1 MLYPLVSMFVMVAT
15 ELPMGPAPE
24 PVSMPHFPDRLHAYV
39 WRNWE
44 VAPTERLA
52 EVVGA
57 TPDDIL
63 KIGRAMGLSGPPS
76 ITEDAWGRSTTTI
89 IRRNWHLLPYD
100 QLLRLLGWTP
110 EEMVYHLREDDFLYI
125 KLGSLKPKCDPII
138 YAPPDAKAIEREKEI
153 ARIVKQ
159 AFPQGVGISQDPPL
173 GFIKRLEAKP
183 EEKPDENLKF
193 NLTPRFCFSYF
204 GLTGDPFLGK
214 SEDIYPD
221 GYLAQLAARGVDGV
235 WLQGVLYTLAPFP
248 WDPKLS
254 ERFEDRLGNL
264 RELVARAKTFGI
276 GVYLYLNE
284 PRAMPVAFY
293 EQHPDM
299 KGVSEGDYAAMCT
312 SNGDVQKWIRDSVAS
327 VSKAVPDLR
336 GFFSISAS
344 ENLTNCYSHSS
355 GKGCPRCGKRTPQ
368 EVIAEVNTLFQQG
381 IQDAGTKAELIVWDW
396 GWNDD
401 WAEGIIN
408 ALPKQAAF
416 MSVSE
421 WSIPIERGGVRT
433 ETGEYSISTIGPG
446 PRALR
451 HWDFAKKRGM
461 RTIAKIQAGT
471 TWEIGSVPYIPA
483 VLNVAEH
490 IDRLRK
496 ADLNGLMLSWTLGGY
511 PSPNLEVVAEMS
523 RIEEG
528 RPSPTPDEAMQTVA
542 TRWFGPGLAP
552 RVVEMW
558 RELSVSF
565 REFPFAGGLLYV
577 APQHVGPSNPLW
589 ETPTNYKATMV
600 GYPYDDL
607 EGWRACYPEDVF
619 IGQFTKMADGF
630 NAAITKLREVTTD
643 IKCEPKQRKALDE
656 EIDVADTC
664 AIHWRTV
671 ANQARFVSKRR
682 ALAAETDAE
691 KARALIQDI
700 EQILKDEITLAQ
712 RLFAIQS
719 RDSRIGFEASNQY
732 YYVPMDLTEKVLNCR
747 DLLDRWLPEQ
757 RARFGLS

>member
-1 MLYPLVSMFVMVAT
+1 MFVMMAT

-24 PVSMPHFPDRLHAYV
+24 PVSAPHFPDRLHAYV

-57 TPDDIL
+57 APEDIVRMG
-63 KIGRAMGLSGPPS
+63 KAMGLSGPPHV
-76 ITEDAWGRSTTTI
+76 TEDAWARSTTTI

-110 EEMVYHLREDDFLYI
+110 DEMVYHLREDDFLYI
-125 KLGSLKPKCDPII
+125 KLGMLKPKCAPIV
-138 YAPPDAKAIEREKEI
+138 YALPDAKALEREKEI
-153 ARIVKQ
+153 ARVVRE

-173 GFIKRLEAKP
+173 GFIKRLEGTP
-183 EEKPDENLKF
+183 EEQPMANLKF

-221 GYLAQLAARGVDGV
+221 GYLARLAARGVDGV

-248 WDPKLS
+248 WDPKFS
-254 ERFEDRLGNL
+254 NRYEERLENL
-264 RELVARAKTFGI
+264 RGLVARAKKFGI

-284 PRAMPVAFY
+284 PRAMPVRFF

-299 KGVSEGDYAAMCT
+299 KGVDEGDYAALCT

-327 VSKAVPDLR
+327 VSKAVPELR

-344 ENLTNCYSHSS
+344 ENLTNCYSHLS

-368 EVIAEVNTLFQQG
+368 EVIAEVNTLFVQG
-381 IQDAGTKAELIVWDW
+381 IQEAGTKAELIVWDW
-396 GWNDD
+396 GWDD
-401 WAEGIIN
+401 KWAEGIIN
-408 ALPKQAAF
+408 ALPKEAAL

-421 WSIPIERGGVRT
+421 WSIPIERGGIRT
-433 ETGEYSISTIGPG
+433 ETGEYSMSTIGPG

-451 HWDFAKKRGM
+451 HWDLAKKRGM
-461 RTIAKIQAGT
+461 RTVAKIQAGT
-471 TWEIGSVPYIPA
+471 TWEIGSVPYIPV

-523 RIEEG
+523 RVQQG
-528 RPSPTPDEAMQTVA
+528 RPSLTPDEAMQTVA
-542 TRWFGPGLAP
+542 ARWFGPALAP

-565 REFPFAGGLLYV
+565 REFPVAGGLLYV
-577 APQHVGPSNPLW
+577 APQHVGPANPLW
-589 ETPTNYKATMV
+589 EAPTNYKATMV

-607 EGWRACYPEDVF
+607 EGWRAIYPEEIF

-630 NAAITKLREVTTD
+630 DAAIAKLRETA
-643 IKCEPKQRKALDE
+643 KGLNAEAKYRKALE
-656 EIDVADTC
+656 EESDVADAC

-671 ANQARFVSKRR
+671 ANQARFVSTRR
-682 ALAAETDAE
+682 ALAAASDAD
-691 KARALIQDI
+691 KARTLIAEL
-700 EQILKDEITLAQ
+700 EQVLKDEIVLAQ

-732 YYVPMDLTEKVLNCR
+732 YYVPMDLAEKVLNCR
-747 DLLDRWLPEQ
+747 DLLDRWLPGQ
-757 RARFGLS
+757 RGRFGLP